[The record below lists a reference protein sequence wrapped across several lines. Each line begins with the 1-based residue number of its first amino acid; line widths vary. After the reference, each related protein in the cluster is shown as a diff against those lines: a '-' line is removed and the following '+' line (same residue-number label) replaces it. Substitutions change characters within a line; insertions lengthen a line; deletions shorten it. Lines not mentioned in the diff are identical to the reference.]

1 MKKEEQ
7 TVQPKIK
14 AIAKSKNQTPLSNK
28 NEAEQRAA
36 EMPGKQAS
44 VAAELKNRT
53 K

>member
-14 AIAKSKNQTPLSNK
+14 ATAKSKKQTLLSKK
-28 NEAEQRAA
+28 NEAEQRAT

>member
-14 AIAKSKNQTPLSNK
+14 ATAKSKNQASLSNK